1 MSTAAIRETAALKG
15 QRIFSVST
23 KTTAGYASNLM
34 RNPGIAKLM
43 IMYTAIKVTMAKIRE
58 HILHFIAGPPRT

>member
-23 KTTAGYASNLM
+23 KTTAGSASNLM

-43 IMYTAIKVTMAKIRE
+43 IMYTAIKVTMAK
-58 HILHFIAGPPRT
+58 